1 MSITDKIIQDNP
13 TKYDTLLEARI
24 LSKVLQMKINQY
36 NALQNQ
42 YNNLLQTEI
51 NNRKNNTD
59 AFLKKWTDQNNV
71 VTYPTNLDVNTNFIF
86 LGNSDNLNDCK
97 LKAIQD
103 ENNAYSNVVYFPSD
117 YGGNSTASWVESY
130 RKSCYGIVKGGG
142 IYLWPSTGITSSLAP
157 NGTTRMGGD
166 DGEKI
171 LKEMKKT
178 QEEIATLTQ
187 KAQAAG
193 IVLDKT
199 KQTIVGEISSNKNE
213 LNNLLYKLQS
223 DRNEINKLM
232 SEPDQTAGE
241 EDSNIQQ
248 TSNYTSYGV
257 WLVLAII
264 SFYVAYHIY
273 SREIYDISILAYI
286 FIGIWIIILGKQYYS
301 ESKEYARKSWKY
313 VSSAIPEPF

>member
-1 MSITDKIIQDNP
+1 MSVTDKIIQDNP
-13 TKYDTLLEARI
+13 TKYETLLEARI

-36 NALQNQ
+36 NSLQNQ
-42 YNNLLQTEI
+42 YNNLLQI
-51 NNRKNNTD
+51 QNNTGG
-59 AFLKKWTDQNNV
+59 KWTDQ
-71 VTYPTNLDVNTNFIF
+71 VNMFYGTSPEYWKF
-86 LGNSDNLNDCK
+86 LGKTDNLNDCK

-223 DRNEINKLM
+223 DRDEINKLM
-232 SEPDQTAGE
+232 REPDQTAGE

-248 TSNYTSYGV
+248 TSNYTIYV
-257 WLVLAII
+257 LWLVLAII

-286 FIGIWIIILGKQYYS
+286 FIGIWIILRKRIMGS
-301 ESKEYARKSWKY
+301 TSKHIAFQNIYT
-313 VSSAIPEPF
+313 

>member
-36 NALQNQ
+36 NSLQNQ
-42 YNNLLQTEI
+42 YNNLLQI
-51 NNRKNNTD
+51 QNNTGG
-59 AFLKKWTDQNNV
+59 KWTDQ
-71 VTYPTNLDVNTNFIF
+71 VNMFYGTSPEYWKF
-86 LGNSDNLNDCK
+86 LGKTDNLNDCK

-142 IYLWPSTGITSSLAP
+142 IYLWPSAGITSSLAP

-171 LKEMKKT
+171 LKEMKKI
-178 QEEIATLTQ
+178 QEEITALTQ

-248 TSNYTSYGV
+248 TSNYTIYV
-257 WLVLAII
+257 LWLVLAII

>member
-1 MSITDKIIQDNP
+1 MSVTDKIIQDNP
-13 TKYDTLLEARI
+13 TKYNTLLEARI
-24 LSKVLQMKINQY
+24 LSKVLQMKIDQY

-42 YNNLLQTEI
+42 YNNLLQI
-51 NNRKNNTD
+51 QNNTGGT
-59 AFLKKWTDQNNV
+59 WTDQNNMFSATSV
-71 VTYPTNLDVNTNFIF
+71 KDWKF
-86 LGNSDNLNDCK
+86 LGKTDNLNDCK

-103 ENNAYSNVVYFPSD
+103 ESTAYSSVVYYASD
-117 YGGNSTASWVESY
+117 FGGNNTAAWGD
-130 RKSCYGIVKGGG
+130 RKSCYGVVKGGNIVQWG
-142 IYLWPSTGITSSLAP
+142 FYGITSSLAP

-171 LKEMKKT
+171 LKEMKKI
-178 QEEIATLTQ
+178 QEEISGLTQ

-213 LNNLLYKLQS
+213 LNNLLYKLQT

-232 SEPDQTAGE
+232 REPDQTAGE

-248 TSNYTSYGV
+248 TSNYTIYV
-257 WLVLAII
+257 LWLVLAII

-286 FIGIWIIILGKQYYS
+286 FIGIWIIIIGKQYYS
-301 ESKEYARKSWKY
+301 QSKEYARKSMHY

>member
-1 MSITDKIIQDNP
+1 MSVTDKIIQDNP
-13 TKYDTLLEARI
+13 TKYETLLEARI

-97 LKAIQD
+97 LKAIHD
-103 ENNAYSNVVYFPSD
+103 KSTAYSSVAY
-117 YGGNSTASWVESY
+117 YGSVSWNTNA
-130 RKSCYGIVKGGG
+130 CYGVVKG
-142 IYLWPSTGITSSLAP
+142 YYPTSQSNVNGMTQSFAP
-157 NGTTRMGGD
+157 NGTTQMGGD
-166 DGEKI
+166 NGEKI
-171 LKEMKKT
+171 LKEMKKI
-178 QEEIATLTQ
+178 QEEITALTQ

-223 DRNEINKLM
+223 DRDEINKLM
-232 SEPDQTAGE
+232 REPDQTAGE

-248 TSNYTSYGV
+248 TSNYTIYV
-257 WLVLAII
+257 LWLALAII

-286 FIGIWIIILGKQYYS
+286 FIGIWIIIIGKQYYS
-301 ESKEYARKSWKY
+301 ESKEYARKSWHY

>member
-1 MSITDKIIQDNP
+1 MSVTDKIIQDNP
-13 TKYDTLLEARI
+13 TKYETLLEARI

-71 VTYPTNLDVNTNFIF
+71 VTYPTDIDVNTNFIF

-97 LKAIQD
+97 LKAIHD
-103 ENNAYSNVVYFPSD
+103 KSTAYSSVAY
-117 YGGNSTASWVESY
+117 YGSVSWN
-130 RKSCYGIVKGGG
+130 KNACYGVVKG
-142 IYLWPSTGITSSLAP
+142 YPTSQSNVNGMTQSFAP
-157 NGTTRMGGD
+157 NGTTQMGGD
-166 DGEKI
+166 NGEKI
-171 LKEMKKT
+171 LKEMKKI
-178 QEEIATLTQ
+178 QEEITALTQ

-223 DRNEINKLM
+223 DRDEINKLM
-232 SEPDQTAGE
+232 REPDQTAGE

-248 TSNYTSYGV
+248 TSNYTIYV
-257 WLVLAII
+257 LWLALAII

-286 FIGIWIIILGKQYYS
+286 FIGIWIIIIGKQYYS
-301 ESKEYARKSWKY
+301 ESKEYARKSWHY

>member
-36 NALQNQ
+36 NSLQNQ
-42 YNNLLQTEI
+42 YNNLLQI
-51 NNRKNNTD
+51 QNNTGG
-59 AFLKKWTDQNNV
+59 KWTDQ
-71 VTYPTNLDVNTNFIF
+71 VNMFYGTSPEYWKF
-86 LGNSDNLNDCK
+86 LGKTDNLNDCK